1 MIPTDALDRLLERA
15 EIVQRFCEQTD
26 LSQWDIVGVQGY
38 SEGVEIE
45 AGKISLAGGSGE
57 GGFGIRVVEDGRFG
71 FAHIVDPNDIEQAI
85 TLSRK
90 IAKMSPQIKGFEL
103 PSHEAADKVE
113 GMFDRTIVET
123 TSEDLLQEAEDILS
137 YTASSN
143 DKATVTGGG
152 IDVSMTAS
160 CLITSSGI
168 EESGQS
174 TSNSLGVQISIEGD
188 TFSSSYDSTT
198 SRKKIETPSTCIDEA
213 MYWAE
218 STQNPLKHTLST
230 EDCNVIF
237 TPSSFSRLFGY
248 IVPNSLLGER
258 LARNI
263 SVWSQ
268 QMGNHVIDD
277 ALSLTNH
284 GRLEGGLTSSSR
296 DDDGV
301 PTQITTLIEN
311 GILKSSLW
319 STRDAAELLHEGL
332 VDKAT
337 STGSAFRSSY
347 QSPPVTS
354 SSEMMLT
361 TSKTQHERDALCE
374 MVGNGYIIQDVMG
387 AHTANPSSGDFSV
400 TSSTI
405 LRIEHGE
412 IVGPISQA
420 GVSGNLIS
428 ALRSNVELGSSIV
441 TKGRYHIPDVL
452 LQSNIR
458 VNPA

>member
-1 MIPTDALDRLLERA
+1 
-15 EIVQRFCEQTD
+15 
-26 LSQWDIVGVQGY
+26 
-38 SEGVEIE
+38 
-45 AGKISLAGGSGE
+45 
-57 GGFGIRVVEDGRFG
+57 
-71 FAHIVDPNDIEQAI
+71 
-85 TLSRK
+85 
-90 IAKMSPQIKGFEL
+90 
-103 PSHEAADKVE
+103 
-113 GMFDRTIVET
+113 
-123 TSEDLLQEAEDILS
+123 
-137 YTASSN
+137 
-143 DKATVTGGG
+143 
-152 IDVSMTAS
+152 
-160 CLITSSGI
+160 
-168 EESGQS
+168 
-174 TSNSLGVQISIEGD
+174 
-188 TFSSSYDSTT
+188 
-198 SRKKIETPSTCIDEA
+198 
-213 MYWAE
+213 
-218 STQNPLKHTLST
+218 
-230 EDCNVIF
+230 
-237 TPSSFSRLFGY
+237 
-248 IVPNSLLGER
+248 
-258 LARNI
+258 
-263 SVWSQ
+263 
-268 QMGNHVIDD
+268 MGNHVIDD

-319 STRDAAELLHEGL
+319 STRDAAELLDEGL

-441 TKGRYHIPDVL
+441 TKGRFHIPDVL